1 MCVSQHVELQL
12 ICFIAEIGHSTRCL
26 VVVVPLHKPGV
37 CFSECLCVLYCT
49 QQYMRHPVN

>member
-12 ICFIAEIGHSTRCL
+12 ICFIAEIGHSKRCL

-37 CFSECLCVLYCT
+37 CFFECLCIVLYT
-49 QQYMRHPVN
+49 AIYEAPG